1 MQLYQHVASEYWV
14 HILSEET
21 SLYPV
26 SLSKDEPRLKRKTYK
41 VLIKEAEL
49 SWTILDHK
57 YLFWL
62 KSSE

>member
-1 MQLYQHVASEYWV
+1 MKKLYQHVASEYWV

-41 VLIKEAEL
+41 VLIKEAEMNGRGQ
-49 SWTILDHK
+49 
-57 YLFWL
+57 F
-62 KSSE
+62 